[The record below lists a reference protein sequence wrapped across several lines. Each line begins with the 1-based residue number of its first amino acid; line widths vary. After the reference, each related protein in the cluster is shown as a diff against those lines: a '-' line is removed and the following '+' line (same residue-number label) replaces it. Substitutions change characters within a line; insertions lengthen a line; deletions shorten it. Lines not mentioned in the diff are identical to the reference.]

1 MMMCSLFVAAATCVG
16 AVAFD
21 AKEPTT
27 SEFKDGETVVFWGD
41 SITQQAKWIRFLT
54 DFYHTRYPDRK
65 ITYRNAGIAGN
76 SFGGGRMEID
86 RDVARWKPTTVVTMF
101 GMNDSAAAGPYH
113 PGWPS
118 TDEEKAKLRHR
129 VDRGYQIDADNALTE
144 LREKCGEKLRIV
156 MMTPSIYD
164 STTRTPKDKP
174 VNYGWN
180 ITLGESGKKLIA
192 GYEAGR
198 WELVDLWGPM
208 TAFNERMQAMNP
220 KFSVVNV
227 QERVHPDD
235 NGAWF
240 MAQRILMAQGVDHT
254 VSEIRLDAAKGKVRS
269 AKRAKV
275 SDIRKT
281 DGGWTMSVREEAL
294 PFPTAKGAEVVAC
307 RSSWVIGENYGP
319 DAGINYEW
327 FAAEGLEKGVW
338 ELYVDGTLVWRGTDG
353 EFAFGVNL
361 GKNPDTPQ
369 MVQARRVTEKNR
381 LRHEKEARLRALAS
395 LRWWLSLPFSR
406 KVKDADDVKEVAAW
420 MEANKENG
428 GLFGKGKMLKEYL
441 VEWPK
446 RDATYAEIAAMD
458 KEIEKLRQPVTRV
471 WKLVQVEKGER
482 DNPPAKRVTEKREL
496 FNGKDLSGWYK
507 YLTGYGRDNDPK
519 GVFTAKD
526 GVISIHGLGNGC
538 ITTQEAFRDYR
549 VQVEYRWVGKSYHGR
564 AWKCHDS
571 GLLFHSRGPDG
582 MYHGTW
588 KWSFEANMI
597 QSRTPDLITVVLR
610 GYRTPKDFTYR
621 ATVDVDENDTWTP
634 GGIPKALVNSGH
646 WHNRFTPVPW
656 RDLKANPTVPPEKP
670 MGEWNVLEVVAK
682 GDRAEFFLNGT
693 KTLEAYGLSPTEGQ
707 LQIQSEGSDCEVRR
721 VTLLPLEVPSPSV
734 DLGGGN
740 GKETK

>member
-1 MMMCSLFVAAATCVG
+1 MNYGKNKKMKLILTRALIVGMLGLVAAA
-16 AVAFD
+16 AVAEE
-21 AKEPTT
+21 AKPTT
-27 SEFKDGETVVFWGD
+27 SPFRDGETVVFWGD

-76 SFGGGRMEID
+76 SFGGGIKEID
-86 RDVARWKPTTVVTMF
+86 RDVVPWKPTTVFTMF

-118 TDEEKAKLRHR
+118 TDAEKAKLRQR
-129 VDRGYQIDADNALTE
+129 VDRGYQVDADRALKD
-144 LREKCGEKLRIV
+144 LKAKCGEDLRIV

-164 STTRTPKDKP
+164 STARTPKDKP
-174 VNYGWN
+174 VNDGWN
-180 ITLGESGKKLIA
+180 TTLGESGKKLIA
-192 GYEAGR
+192 GYEAGK

-208 TAFNERMQAMNP
+208 TKFNAWAQAMNP
-220 KFSVVNV
+220 NFSIVSA

-235 NGAWF
+235 NGGWF
-240 MAQRILMAQGVDHT
+240 MAQQILKAQGVDRT
-254 VSEIRLDAAKGKVRS
+254 VSEIRFDAAKGKVSS

-275 SDIRKT
+275 TDVRKT
-281 DGGWTMSVREEAL
+281 ADGWTMTVREEAL
-294 PFPTAKGAEVVAC
+294 PFPTAKSAATVAA
-307 RSSWVIGENYGP
+307 RSKWSDGYGP
-319 DAGINYEW
+319 DSVINYEW
-327 FAAEGLEKGVW
+327 FAAEGLAKGVW
-338 ELYVDGTLVWRGTDG
+338 EFFVDDTLVWRGTDG

-369 MVQARRVTEKNR
+369 MAQAKRVTEKNR
-381 LRHEKEARLRALAS
+381 LRHEKESRLRALAS
-395 LRWWLSLPFSR
+395 LRWWLPMGK
-406 KVKDADDVKEVAAW
+406 KVKDPDDVAEVGAW
-420 MEANKENG
+420 MAANPKNG
-428 GLFGKGKMLKEYL
+428 GLFGGGKMLKEYL

-446 RDATYAEIAAMD
+446 RQETYGEIEAMDAEI
-458 KEIEKLRQPVTRV
+458 ERLRQPVERT

-507 YLTGYGRDNDPK
+507 YLSGRGRDNDPL

-538 ITTQEAFRDYR
+538 ITTKEAFRDYR
-549 VQVEYRWVGKSYHGR
+549 VQVEYRWVGKSYQGR

-610 GYRTPKDFTYR
+610 GYRTPKDFTYK
-621 ATVDVDENDTWTP
+621 ATVDVDANDTWTS
-634 GGIPKALVNSGH
+634 GGTPKACVNSGH
-646 WHNRFTPVPW
+646 WHNKFTPVPW

-682 GDRAEFFLNGT
+682 GDKAEFFLNGE

-721 VTLLPLEVPSPSV
+721 VTLLPL
-734 DLGGGN
+734 D
-740 GKETK
+740 